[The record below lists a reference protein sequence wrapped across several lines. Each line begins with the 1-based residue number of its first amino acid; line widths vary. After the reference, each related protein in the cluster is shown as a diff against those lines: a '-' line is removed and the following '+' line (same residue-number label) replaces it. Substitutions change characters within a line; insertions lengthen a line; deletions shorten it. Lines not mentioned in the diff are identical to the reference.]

1 MLLYNMKTLDFNLV
15 ANKMSE
21 LYNLGNYGV
30 LLDNDIVCKIETMG
44 ILYAMKELFN
54 KTMSDIIKD
63 NIVKFYNILMV

>member
-1 MLLYNMKTLDFNLV
+1 MKTLDFNLV
-15 ANKMSE
+15 VNKMSE

-30 LLDNDIVCKIETMG
+30 LLDSNIICKIENMS

-54 KTMSDIIKD
+54 KTQSDTIKD

>member
-15 ANKMSE
+15 VNKMSE

-30 LLDNDIVCKIETMG
+30 LLDSNIICKIENMSM
-44 ILYAMKELFN
+44 LYAMKELFN
-54 KTMSDIIKD
+54 KTMSDTIKD

>member
-1 MLLYNMKTLDFNLV
+1 MKTLDFNLV
-15 ANKMSE
+15 VNKMSE

-30 LLDNDIVCKIETMG
+30 LLDSNIICNIETMS

-54 KTMSDIIKD
+54 KTQSDTIKD